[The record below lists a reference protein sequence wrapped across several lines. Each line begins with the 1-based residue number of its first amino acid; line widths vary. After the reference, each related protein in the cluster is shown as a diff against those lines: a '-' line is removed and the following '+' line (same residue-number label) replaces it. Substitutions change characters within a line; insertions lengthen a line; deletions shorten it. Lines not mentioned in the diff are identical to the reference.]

1 MDNGGK
7 RMAKTT
13 TMDASK
19 LKGLIGKYR
28 ETSNAAAVAFAAAL
42 ERKPSRRRAGPQA
55 KKTPAQQWSEL
66 APPPPTVAELDAQ
79 RAAIDA
85 EIDRL
90 YGVVDNVYPAELF
103 KTFCELSQEV
113 AAQAQ
118 GMFIEAISQGADN
131 VAGVKDVATLFCR
144 YNDSVNEMAAFA
156 KERQAAK
163 TVPAS
168 WATLALLGGLGP
180 YLFSQFAAKKPAP

>member
-1 MDNGGK
+1 
-7 RMAKTT
+7 MANTT

-19 LKGLIGKYR
+19 LKGLISKYR

-42 ERKPSRRRAGPQA
+42 ERKPSRRRAGQQA
-55 KKTPAQQWSEL
+55 E
-66 APPPPTVAELDAQ
+66 PPTRPTVAELDAQ

-118 GMFIEAISQGADN
+118 GMLIEAISQGADN

>member
-1 MDNGGK
+1 MNNE
-7 RMAKTT
+7 T
-13 TMDASK
+13 TMNASK
-19 LKGLIGKYR
+19 LKLLIAKYR
-28 ETSNAAAVAFAAAL
+28 ETSNAAAVAFAAVL
-42 ERKPSRRRAGPQA
+42 ERKPSRRRAGQQA
-55 KKTPAQQWSEL
+55 E
-66 APPPPTVAELDAQ
+66 PPTRPTIAELDAQ
-79 RAAIDA
+79 RAAIEA

-90 YGVVDNVYPAELF
+90 YKISENIYPAEMF
-103 KTFCELSQEV
+103 KTFCEVSQDV
-113 AAQAQ
+113 AKQAQ

-144 YNDSVNEMAAFA
+144 YNDSVNEMAAFS

-180 YLFSQFAAKKPAP
+180 YLFSQFAAKKPVP